1 MKRALLGLLFLTQ
14 IASAQNPAQRVA
26 DDALVFDRVGQASK
40 RDLPVDLLKRII
52 EEDIDLLRG
61 KRDDGSYQYATF
73 ERFDSGRFTQAF
85 SIQPRGADKME
96 QVEVKGEYV
105 YRVLLEVPSRKLLVR
120 RNSPVWVERVDL
132 EYLPERG
139 TQIQRESI
147 EIKQWLQA
155 GEFRPVDL
163 PAIARQ
169 ATVKVV
175 AAAEEKRGY
184 GNLVVALLKA
194 RIVDNADSPYAD
206 AVASAKAIQRAVE
219 NKDVPSMRA
228 MAQRMRNSLTTS
240 GATIDV
246 VERRLPPPVET
257 ARSTSETNQE
267 LRIELQDIEDLL
279 TGSEQE
285 RRQGMDRLHQLIRRL
300 RQ

>member
-1 MKRALLGLLFLTQ
+1 MKKVLLGLVFLTQ

-26 DDALVFDRVGQASK
+26 DDAVVFDRVGQASK

-73 ERFDSGRFTQAF
+73 ERFDSGRFTQSF

-96 QVEVKGEYV
+96 QVEVKGEFV

-120 RNSPVWVERVDL
+120 KNSPVWVERLDL

-139 TQIQRESI
+139 TQIARESI

-206 AVASAKAIQRAVE
+206 AVASAKAIQRALE

-228 MAQRMRNSLTTS
+228 MAQRMRNSLTVG
-240 GATIDV
+240 GAAVQRTAPLPVAV
-246 VERRLPPPVET
+246 VPEAT
-257 ARSTSETNQE
+257 ETNQE